1 MGCAAFTRH
10 ALLLA
15 ALGALCWATRGV
27 AGVDEANEAQI
38 EKALDLPVTLN
49 VQAVPLDR
57 VVTQLAE
64 QFKIPIHLER
74 RHFAELGAKP
84 DAPITLRASG
94 VTLRSALH
102 LLLNP
107 DDLGWAV
114 VHGVLLVTTREQED
128 QIQEPRCYNV
138 LDLVAIG
145 PGSSADRES
154 SLDYDSVAEAI
165 MSCTEPTSWDS
176 GSGPAIVWMT
186 PFRGTLVFTQTP
198 RVHRQ
203 CAELLAA
210 VRAVREK
217 RNGLARIGG
226 DLQLQNDARL
236 RELLE
241 ESVEIDA
248 ANQSLDEFLS
258 QLAQRYHVNICI
270 DRPGLKEAGV
280 EIGTPVTLRLA
291 AVSLK
296 AALALVLEPLD
307 LRAMVYDEVVWVT
320 TKDRAPLTTV
330 VYWIGDIASQGHG
343 VDAPDFE
350 QVFKEVFHY
359 ERDTGW
365 TTARLDD
372 LIVCRC
378 REYDHDRIVAL
389 LAEVRA
395 QLKQGEWAAACIQ
408 PATATIQPSVLWRL
422 PRWLRRR

>member
-1 MGCAAFTRH
+1 
-10 ALLLA
+10 
-15 ALGALCWATRGV
+15 
-27 AGVDEANEAQI
+27 
-38 EKALDLPVTLN
+38 
-49 VQAVPLDR
+49 
-57 VVTQLAE
+57 
-64 QFKIPIHLER
+64 
-74 RHFAELGAKP
+74 
-84 DAPITLRASG
+84 
-94 VTLRSALH
+94 
-102 LLLNP
+102 
-107 DDLGWAV
+107 
-114 VHGVLLVTTREQED
+114 
-128 QIQEPRCYNV
+128 
-138 LDLVAIG
+138 
-145 PGSSADRES
+145 
-154 SLDYDSVAEAI
+154 
-165 MSCTEPTSWDS
+165 
-176 GSGPAIVWMT
+176 
-186 PFRGTLVFTQTP
+186 LVFTQTP